1 MLTNL
6 VLNLNKKDE
15 DATISTSRN
24 RSNDFSRPGKT
35 ATKAG
40 AMSLFR
46 DVLTIESTRAW
57 WDDNPDATLIDI
69 EEEVRRQIREREQ
82 QGRKGKK

>member
-15 DATISTSRN
+15 DA
-24 RSNDFSRPGKT
+24 
-35 ATKAG
+35 
-40 AMSLFR
+40 
-46 DVLTIESTRAW
+46 TIESTRAW

>member
-1 MLTNL
+1 MWRPEQTVWRGQIKEKVMLTNL

-15 DATISTSRN
+15 DATI
-24 RSNDFSRPGKT
+24 
-35 ATKAG
+35 
-40 AMSLFR
+40 
-46 DVLTIESTRAW
+46 ESTRAW
-57 WDDNPDATLIDI
+57 WDDNPDSTLIDI